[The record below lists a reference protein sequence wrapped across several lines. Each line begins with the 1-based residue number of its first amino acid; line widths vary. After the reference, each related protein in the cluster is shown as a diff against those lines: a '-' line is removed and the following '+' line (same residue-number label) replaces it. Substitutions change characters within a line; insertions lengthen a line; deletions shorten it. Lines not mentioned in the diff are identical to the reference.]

1 MYLILLCGLLV
12 LVVLIVIVWIA
23 YCVSAAYQ
31 QTLTITIPFENT
43 YRYVPNLNREHKYEI
58 NSIKIT
64 VAGSIKRSSR
74 VNSTITPSSKIK
86 ELIEEYVT
94 IPYKNCLLVQEANT
108 FIVDD
113 SMLNIDD
120 SIVLKRCPVIKNP
133 TVENLSIMFFNKLA
147 PLMPKIGSQLVSVK
161 LSSENVNITHSR
173 YKISDYTV

>member
-1 MYLILLCGLLV
+1 
-12 LVVLIVIVWIA
+12 
-23 YCVSAAYQ
+23 
-31 QTLTITIPFENT
+31 
-43 YRYVPNLNREHKYEI
+43 
-58 NSIKIT
+58 
-64 VAGSIKRSSR
+64 
-74 VNSTITPSSKIK
+74 
-86 ELIEEYVT
+86 
-94 IPYKNCLLVQEANT
+94 VQEANT